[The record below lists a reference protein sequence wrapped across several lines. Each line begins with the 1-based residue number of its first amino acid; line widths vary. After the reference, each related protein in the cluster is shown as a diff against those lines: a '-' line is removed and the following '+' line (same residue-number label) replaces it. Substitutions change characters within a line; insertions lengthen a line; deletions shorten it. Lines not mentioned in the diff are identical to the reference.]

1 MDVTYKVLERTEITF
16 IVAKPLEMS
25 ICPVLI
31 VPPVCPMY
39 NKGKAGHVKL
49 YIPL

>member
-25 ICPVLI
+25 IYLVLI
-31 VPPVCPMY
+31 VPPVCSM
-39 NKGKAGHVKL
+39 
-49 YIPL
+49 